1 MADLHWQDLIALLA
15 VMAGTGIFAG
25 IIAGLL
31 GVGGGIVT
39 VPVLFFLLGVL
50 DVAPEVRMHIAVG
63 TSLAIIVPTSLRSA
77 WEHYR
82 RDAVDTSI
90 LRAIAPGLLVGVFL
104 GVLAST
110 VVSGR
115 VLTGVF
121 GVMAMLIAAR
131 MFFTGRPPA
140 LTRKAPGEP
149 VPTLIGVFVGS
160 VSTMMGVGGGAL
172 TVPILE
178 ALRYEVHRA
187 VGTAAAVGTLISVPA
202 FLGFVWAGI
211 SIADRPP
218 LSLGYVSLPGVL
230 LIAPLSVALAPLGVR
245 LSHALNA
252 QRLKQTFA
260 IFLFLTAITMLV
272 TTFTR

>member
-1 MADLHWQDLIALLA
+1 MTDLPWQDLFALLA
-15 VMAGTGIFAG
+15 VMTGTGIFAG
-25 IIAGLL
+25 IVAGLL

-39 VPVLFFLLGVL
+39 VPLLFFLLGTL
-50 DVAPEVRMHIAVG
+50 DVAPEVRMHVAVG

-82 RDAVDTSI
+82 RNAVDMGF
-90 LRAIAPGLLVGVFL
+90 LRTITPGLLVGVIL

-110 VVSGR
+110 IVSGR

-121 GVMAMLIAAR
+121 GVMAILIAAR
-131 MFFTGRPPA
+131 LFFHRRSPA

-149 VPTLIGVFVGS
+149 APTLIGMFVGS

-178 ALRYEVHRA
+178 ALRYEMHRA
-187 VGTAAAVGTLISVPA
+187 VGTAAAVGTIISVPA
-202 FLGFVWAGI
+202 FLGFIWAGMG
-211 SIADRPP
+211 IADRPP
-218 LSLGYVSLPGVL
+218 LSLGYVNLPGLL

-260 IFLFLTAITMLV
+260 VFLFLTAITML
-272 TTFTR
+272 TTTWVG